1 MCHKTCLLLKKIK
14 KKMHVY
20 LKGKQIMTTQKFYI
34 VRFIYHRKQF
44 VFNVNLIILKTL
56 KFFTNMYT
64 VQSHNNVDID
74 LI

>member
-1 MCHKTCLLLKKIK
+1 MFTFEKI

>member
-1 MCHKTCLLLKKIK
+1 
-14 KKMHVY
+14 MHVY

-56 KFFTNMYT
+56 KLFTNMYT

>member
-1 MCHKTCLLLKKIK
+1 
-14 KKMHVY
+14 
-20 LKGKQIMTTQKFYI
+20 MTTQKFYI

>member
-1 MCHKTCLLLKKIK
+1 MCHKTCLLLKKL

-64 VQSHNNVDID
+64 QCHNNVDID